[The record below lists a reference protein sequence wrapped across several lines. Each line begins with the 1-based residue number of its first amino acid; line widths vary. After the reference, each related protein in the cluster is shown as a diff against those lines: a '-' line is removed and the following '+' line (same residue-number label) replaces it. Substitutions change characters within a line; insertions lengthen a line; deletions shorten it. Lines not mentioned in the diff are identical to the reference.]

1 MARFEEILK
10 AQGFTDEEIAA
21 QSNVD
26 PKIRQAIEASYGNI
40 ESTLN
45 SYKTENER
53 WAQWHETDGKPLLAM
68 YEKERADALAE
79 TASLK
84 ERLRLAEEQGYAP
97 RREEAAPASQPA
109 IDNSGQFD
117 PKKYKLV
124 TQDELTRMADLEGR
138 AIAMA
143 ADLNEEYRRLTKGKS
158 LIDYST
164 TFQDGRTLT
173 GMTALRE
180 EAAMA
185 RKPLDVYV
193 SEKFNFSGL
202 RNSIAEEQRKAAEEA
217 IRQDERSKVIQQ
229 YGDPNV
235 RPMMPSRD
243 PFIPRPAGQESR
255 MPWDIPHAERT
266 RSRVERAVQTQLK
279 GAVN

>member
-109 IDNSGQFD
+109 IDNPGQFD
-117 PKKYKLV
+117 PKKYKK
-124 TQDELTRMADLEGR
+124 E
-138 AIAMA
+138 
-143 ADLNEEYRRLTKGKS
+143 KG
-158 LIDYST
+158 
-164 TFQDGRTLT
+164 
-173 GMTALRE
+173 
-180 EAAMA
+180 
-185 RKPLDVYV
+185 
-193 SEKFNFSGL
+193 
-202 RNSIAEEQRKAAEEA
+202 
-217 IRQDERSKVIQQ
+217 
-229 YGDPNV
+229 
-235 RPMMPSRD
+235 
-243 PFIPRPAGQESR
+243 
-255 MPWDIPHAERT
+255 
-266 RSRVERAVQTQLK
+266 
-279 GAVN
+279 

>member
-26 PKIRQAIEASYGNI
+26 PKIRQAVEASYGNI

-45 SYKTENER
+45 SYKMENER

-79 TASLK
+79 AASLK

-143 ADLNEEYRRLTKGKS
+143 ADINEEYRRLTKGKS

-185 RKPLDVYV
+185 RKPLDAYV

-202 RNSIAEEQRKAAEEA
+202 RNAIADEQRKAAEEA